1 MKKSLITALAL
12 FSLLFIYSNSTA
24 QTAAIEVIQFHSGH
38 RCVTCIK
45 IEKLTR
51 ATLAKSYPAVTF
63 TLVNVDDRKNEK
75 KAQQFEASGTA
86 LFLYNPKTGKKK
98 DLTEFAFLKAGNE
111 SAFDAELKKMIADF
125 IKG

>member
-1 MKKSLITALAL
+1 MKRFFISSLTL
-12 FSLLFIYSNSTA
+12 FFFLLLQISSNA
-24 QTAAIEVIQFHSGH
+24 QTKIEVIQFHSEH

-51 ATLAKSYPAVTF
+51 ATLAKNYPAIAF
-63 TLVNVDDRKNEK
+63 SLVNVDDKKNAK
-75 KAQQFEASGTA
+75 KAEQFEASGTA
-86 LFLYNPKTGKKK
+86 LFLYDPKTGKKK

-111 SAFDAELKKMIADF
+111 IAFDAELKKYIADF